1 MSEIRVIVSHKT
13 RSPEE
18 ADTDTKGR
26 IERCLKNETEIKG
39 CLQFEV
45 FRSVVHPENFVLIE
59 RWASEAEYD
68 DFLEK
73 HSLIVNSPPPP
84 LPPGREMTVE
94 FYKRRTYTW
103 VDGAWTVSKPER
115 RTKRVRW

>member
-1 MSEIRVIVSHKT
+1 MGEIRILVSHKT

-18 ADTDTKGR
+18 AEKITQER
-26 IERCLKNETEIKG
+26 VERCVFNETQIPG

-59 RWASEAEYD
+59 RWASEAEYT

-73 HSLIVNSPPPP
+73 HSLIVNNPPPP

-94 FYKRRTYTW
+94 YYHRQTYTW
-103 VDGAWTVSKPER
+103 ADGAWQVSEPER
-115 RTKRVRW
+115 RTPRVRW

>member
-1 MSEIRVIVSHKT
+1 MGEIRILVSHKT

-18 ADTDTKGR
+18 ADQITR
-26 IERCLKNETEIKG
+26 ERVERCLFNETQIPG

-59 RWASEAEYD
+59 RWASEAQYSE
-68 DFLEK
+68 FLEK
-73 HSLIVNSPPPP
+73 HSLIVNSPPAP

-94 FYKRRTYTW
+94 YYHRQTYVW
-103 VDGAWTVSKPER
+103 VDGAWQVSEPER
-115 RTKRVRW
+115 RSPRVRW